1 MSSGYNCL
9 RLERNLSET
18 EEPGRTAI
26 KGSIRKGSWMG
37 YILDYLEQASALYPD
52 HTAVDDNKISLTWSQ
67 LVCAARTLGTE
78 FQRHTQPGRP
88 VAILMEKSSYTL
100 AAMFGAVY
108 AGCFYTVLDPDQP
121 AVRLGKILRVLGT
134 DLVVAY
140 DAQTGLLKEA
150 GYKGEILY
158 PDAALLDE
166 VKCIGTSE
174 SRSRIDAERLGQIR
188 AGASQGDILYGIFT
202 SGSTGVPKAVVVSHK
217 AVSDFIAH
225 FVSDFGITG
234 DDRIGNQAPFDFDV
248 SVKDIYSS
256 VLTGAELVLIP
267 KKLFSTPPLL
277 LDYLCE
283 KHVTSLTWA
292 VSALT
297 MISALRGFRY
307 RIPSEVRRVMFSGE
321 VMPARQLRIW
331 QDALP
336 DALFVNLYGPT
347 EITCNCTYYRVERT
361 FEDGEK
367 LPLGQAFEGR
377 EVFLLDDEEKQIHES
392 GKTGEICVS
401 GESLSDG
408 YFHNPEETEKHF
420 LVGKDNIRYYKTGD
434 LGYYGGD
441 GELYFSGRRDFQIKH
456 MGHRIELEEIE
467 RALDQIGGIEK
478 SCCVMDER
486 KHQLVAFFFGE
497 AQTDQIRRE
506 MKEKVPVYMVPN
518 KLLRTERLVLT
529 KNGKTDRDYY
539 RRKLGAE
546 S

>member
-1 MSSGYNCL
+1 MSSDYNCL

-18 EEPGRTAI
+18 EEPGRTAK

-78 FQRHTQPGRP
+78 YQRHTQPGRP

-150 GYKGEILY
+150 GYQGEILY